1 MLGTTASKQ
10 GVSLDAAELG
20 FLGPLFCVL
29 GMAFARDSCGFGSS
43 VQP

>member
-10 GVSLDAAELG
+10 GMSLDAAELG
-20 FLGPLFCVL
+20 FLGTLLCVL
-29 GMAFARDSCGFGSS
+29 GMAFARDSCGSGSS